1 MPMNNPTTIDITPT
15 WIGILPALIALIENG
30 NREGRDIAVEE
41 LQKLAAYADDC
52 NARSKQTTTPLSTTE
67 TA

>member
-1 MPMNNPTTIDITPT
+1 MTDPTTIDITPT

-30 NREGRDIAVEE
+30 NRERRDIAVEE

-52 NARSKQTTTPLSTTE
+52 IARSKQIQTP
-67 TA
+67 